1 MTLDVM
7 ILQIVSGLS
16 EGMVVFLCAM
26 GLTLILGSLK
36 VLNVSHGS
44 IYMIGAYFVVL
55 GNAATLAIPGH
66 FYLGLIFASIGCAI
80 VGGIIEILV
89 IRPIYKLD
97 EIYQFIT
104 TFAVTFIVMD
114 LVKIVWG
121 GSYYTINYP
130 SYLQGP
136 IMFAGFILPKYNMAL
151 IIFGVVVFIAM
162 YLFITKSRLGL
173 IIRGVT
179 VDRMM
184 MSVFG
189 VDVSRIY
196 TLVFMLGCALA
207 GLGGAVVA
215 PISTAGPGIDITA
228 LIKSFIVVVVG
239 GFGSIGGA
247 LLASIIIGLVNAFG
261 ILYIP
266 KLAMGFAYF
275 IMVVTLIVR
284 PWGLLGKPLKIQ

>member
-1 MTLDVM
+1 MTLDVV
-7 ILQIVSGLS
+7 ILQTVSGLS

-36 VLNVSHGS
+36 VLNISHGS
-44 IYMIGAYFVVL
+44 IYMIGAYFVVS

-66 FYLGLIFASIGCAI
+66 FYLGLILATIGCAI

-136 IMFAGFILPKYNMAL
+136 IMFLGFILPKYNMAL

-162 YLFITKSRLGL
+162 YLFINKSRLGL

-196 TLVFMLGCALA
+196 TLVFMMGCALA

-215 PISTAGPGIDITA
+215 PISTAGPAIDMTA